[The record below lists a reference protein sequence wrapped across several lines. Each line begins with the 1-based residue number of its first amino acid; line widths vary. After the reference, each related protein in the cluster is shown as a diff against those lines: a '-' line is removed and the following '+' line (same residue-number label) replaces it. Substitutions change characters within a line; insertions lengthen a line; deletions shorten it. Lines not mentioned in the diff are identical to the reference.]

1 MYKKVDTSMQ
11 FVDREKEVIKF
22 WKENDVFEDSIRER
36 EGGEEFSFYDG
47 PPTANGKPHIG
58 HILTRVMKDI
68 IPRYQ
73 TMKGKHVL
81 RKAGWDTH
89 GLPVELEVEKLLGMD
104 GKQDIEK
111 YGIEPFIK
119 KCKESVWKYKG
130 EWEKMSD
137 RVGYWA
143 DMEHP
148 YVTYDDNY
156 IESVWWAIR
165 EIWKKGLLYKG
176 HKIVPYCPRCGTAL
190 SSHEVAQGYK
200 DVKET
205 SVFVRFRR
213 KGMENAYFLAW
224 TTTPWTLPSNVALC
238 MNADED
244 YAEIEAEDGARYVL
258 AQALVPALFAEGTY
272 KTLSVCKGKDYE
284 YAEYEPLFPYAEGSY
299 REKAHYVV
307 CDGYVTLTDGTGVV
321 HIAPAFGEDDYRVGQ
336 RYGLPVVNMV
346 DERGCFKPA
355 VTDFAGTFVKK
366 ADKGIIA
373 LLKEKGLLFKE
384 MVYEH
389 SYPHCWRCDTPLL
402 YYARESWFIK
412 VTAVKDELLKSNDSV
427 NWMPD
432 TIRTGRMG
440 NFLENVID
448 WGLSRDRY
456 WGTPLPVWVCEKC
469 GIEGD
474 IELHRPY
481 IDNCTFACECGGTM
495 KRTPEVIDCWFDS
508 GSMPFAQYHYPFEN
522 KDLFEETFPADFISE
537 AVDQT
542 RGWFYTLLVISTI
555 LFGRA
560 PFKNCIVLGHVNDKN
575 GVKMSKHKGN
585 VVDPWSVLDKQGA
598 DAVRWYFYTSSAP
611 WIPSRFYPEAV
622 SEAQRRYMG
631 PLWNSY
637 AFFVLY
643 ADIDGYDP
651 SRYSLQD
658 CKLTLMDK
666 WILSKLNTLIKAV
679 DEGLN
684 EYDITDSARALQDF
698 VDVLSN
704 WYVRRGRERY
714 WGKGMTEDK
723 AAAYTTLYTVLVTLA
738 KLTAPFTPFIAEQIY
753 RNLVPAFYA
762 DAPKSVHMCAFP
774 VYDAS
779 AVDAD
784 LEKGMDSVLDVVV
797 LGRAARN
804 AGSLKNRQPLSEMI
818 VAAERDL
825 DLNDE
830 LRGIILDELNIK
842 QMRLSADAS
851 ALVTYKLKPQM
862 KTLGPKYGKLLGAI
876 RSYLETCDAAA
887 VVAAVKDGG
896 TFSAEIG
903 GAAVELTEEDLLI
916 SAESAAGYVSASD
929 KGITVALNTALT
941 PALIEEGIERELVSK
956 IQTMRKEAG
965 FEVTDRIRVYYVA
978 GDAVAKVLE
987 GRARRIAGVVLAD
1000 SIACGTAEGYSK
1012 DWEIGGEKVTLAVV
1026 RSSEA

>member
-1 MYKKVDTSMQ
+1 M
-11 FVDREKEVIKF
+11 
-22 WKENDVFEDSIRER
+22 
-36 EGGEEFSFYDG
+36 
-47 PPTANGKPHIG
+47 
-58 HILTRVMKDI
+58 
-68 IPRYQ
+68 
-73 TMKGKHVL
+73 
-81 RKAGWDTH
+81 
-89 GLPVELEVEKLLGMD
+89 
-104 GKQDIEK
+104 
-111 YGIEPFIK
+111 
-119 KCKESVWKYKG
+119 
-130 EWEKMSD
+130 
-137 RVGYWA
+137 
-143 DMEHP
+143 
-148 YVTYDDNY
+148 
-156 IESVWWAIR
+156 
-165 EIWKKGLLYKG
+165 
-176 HKIVPYCPRCGTAL
+176 
-190 SSHEVAQGYK
+190 
-200 DVKET
+200 
-205 SVFVRFRR
+205 
-213 KGMENAYFLAW
+213 
-224 TTTPWTLPSNVALC
+224 
-238 MNADED
+238 
-244 YAEIEAEDGARYVL
+244 
-258 AQALVPALFAEGTY
+258 
-272 KTLSVCKGKDYE
+272 
-284 YAEYEPLFPYAEGSY
+284 
-299 REKAHYVV
+299 
-307 CDGYVTLTDGTGVV
+307 
-321 HIAPAFGEDDYRVGQ
+321 
-336 RYGLPVVNMV
+336 
-346 DERGCFKPA
+346 
-355 VTDFAGTFVKK
+355 
-366 ADKGIIA
+366 
-373 LLKEKGLLFKE
+373 
-384 MVYEH
+384 
-389 SYPHCWRCDTPLL
+389 
-402 YYARESWFIK
+402 
-412 VTAVKDELLKSNDSV
+412 TAVKDQLIASNNSV
-427 NWMPD
+427 NWMPE
-432 TIRTGRMG
+432 TIKSGRMG

-469 GIEGD
+469 GKVHVIGSKAELKEKCGIEGD

-481 IDNCTFACECGGTM
+481 IDNCTFECECGGTM

-522 KDLFEETFPADFISE
+522 KDLFDETFPADFISE

-555 LFGRA
+555 LFGRS

-651 SRYSLQD
+651 SKYSLKD

-666 WILSKLNTLIKAV
+666 WILSKLNTLIKTV
-679 DEGLN
+679 DEDLAA
-684 EYDITDSARALQDF
+684 YDITDSARALQDF

-753 RNLVPAFYA
+753 RNLVPQFYA

-774 VYDAS
+774 ACDGA

-818 VAAERDL
+818 VATERDL

-842 QMRLSADAS
+842 EMKLAKDTAS
-851 ALVTYKLKPQM
+851 LVTYKLKPQM
-862 KTLGPKYGKLLGAI
+862 KTLGPKYGKLLNAI

-887 VVAAVKDGG
+887 VVAAVKGGG
-896 TFSAEIG
+896 TFTAEIG
-903 GAAVELTEEDLLI
+903 GASVELTEGDLLI
-916 SAESAAGYVSASD
+916 SAESAEGYVSASD

-941 PALIEEGIERELVSK
+941 PELIEEGIERELVSK

-978 GDAVAKVLE
+978 GDAAAKVLE

-1000 SIACGTAEGYSK
+1000 SIACGTADGYTK
-1012 DWEIGGEKVTLAVV
+1012 EWEIGGDKVTLTVAK
-1026 RSSEA
+1026 SSEA